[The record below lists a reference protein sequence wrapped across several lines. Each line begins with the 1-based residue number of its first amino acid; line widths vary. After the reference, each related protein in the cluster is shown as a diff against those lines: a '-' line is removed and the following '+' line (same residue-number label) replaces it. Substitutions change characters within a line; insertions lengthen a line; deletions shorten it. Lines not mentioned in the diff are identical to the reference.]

1 MLGKAQMNMK
11 GKTMSKTK
19 TLLADDYTTPYD
31 TLEPDTLVTE
41 PDEATWAVV
50 ELDNAITRLERTF
63 AYNHLDALKL
73 SSKRLNKVVKQLKT
87 PF

>member
-1 MLGKAQMNMK
+1 MNTK

-19 TLLADDYTTPYD
+19 TLLADDYTIPYD

-63 AYNHLDALKL
+63 AYNHLDALMH